1 MLLIVFGYS
10 CNQPPEPTELYNK
23 YRNSVV
29 LIQNSYY
36 FKTTLD
42 NGFELFYTMD
52 GDEPVFYKNEQ
63 EAIENVGISYGTG
76 FFISSK
82 GEIATNRHVV
92 YPNKSTTYIADEIN
106 DYLNELRREIK
117 KLINDEQRESGKLAD
132 YYNEYYD
139 YLDFDKKSQI
149 RESYAS
155 KKNKI
160 VELEKYLSEI
170 DFNPNNTSTEL
181 KRIFL
186 GVAYDD
192 TYVTSFNDFSECVAI
207 KKSDVEEIDL
217 AIIQLK
223 NKTTPANINQYFK
236 IENIKS
242 KDLNLNDEVFMIGF
256 NQGIILANT
265 KNGIKSQFTQGTITQ
280 DPDQDKI
287 LYSIPTLPGS
297 SGSPIID
304 KWGNLVAVNFLKT
317 RDYQGFSFGIPSVAL
332 HNLYND
338 KPIKNYKNKSQI
350 AYNPNPKIQEK
361 NLPESKENNIQKTTK
376 ETDFSQEIRGFINA
390 EEKRDFDL
398 IYSFLSTHFS
408 RYYDIINPS
417 YSNLKERY
425 EYLWGFTSN
434 SKNSIQ
440 SIDKINDFTYDMQT
454 IYFYYNQ
461 RKNKSFTTN
470 STIRFLFDSNGK
482 IVEIYGVTND
492 TPKPTETQNTK
503 STSTTSKKTAPEYL
517 KGGFETQVILEYTYN
532 PRTNSYDLKNELQTS
547 AKLYFDNGSYA
558 FKRGYNQWLFANWT
572 YSGFDEKSKR
582 YMYFDNYGQTLAFDE
597 SFKTITWFT
606 ERGENNIF
614 QEIMTYKTLIPNKSI
629 RPDYS
634 NNSTANNSNNNTLKS
649 TNNTEYTSYYKFK
662 TTFDNPT
669 FELPLRSEP
678 NVNSR
683 EIYKCPKN
691 ATVYVID
698 NSGEIFFKVH
708 VNGYRG
714 YVSKGHLKRK
724 W

>member
-1 MLLIVFGYS
+1 
-10 CNQPPEPTELYNK
+10 
-23 YRNSVV
+23 
-29 LIQNSYY
+29 
-36 FKTTLD
+36 
-42 NGFELFYTMD
+42 
-52 GDEPVFYKNEQ
+52 
-63 EAIENVGISYGTG
+63 
-76 FFISSK
+76 
-82 GEIATNRHVV
+82 
-92 YPNKSTTYIADEIN
+92 
-106 DYLNELRREIK
+106 
-117 KLINDEQRESGKLAD
+117 
-132 YYNEYYD
+132 
-139 YLDFDKKSQI
+139 LDFDKKSEI
-149 RESYAS
+149 RESYAN

-160 VELEKYLSEI
+160 LELEKYLGEI

-186 GVAYDD
+186 GIAYDD
-192 TYVTSFNDFSECVAI
+192 THVTSFNDFSECVAI

-223 NKTTPANINQYFK
+223 NKTTPQNISQYFK
-236 IENIKS
+236 IEDIKS

-317 RDYQGFSFGIPSVAL
+317 SDYQGFSFGIPSVAL

-338 KPIKNYKNKSQI
+338 KPIKTYENESRI
-350 AYNPNPKIQEK
+350 AYNPNLKIQEK
-361 NLPESKENNIQKTTK
+361 NLPESKENNNQKTTK
-376 ETDFSQEIRGFINA
+376 ETDFSQEIRGFIKA

-398 IYSFLSTHFS
+398 IYSFLSPHFS
-408 RYYDIINPS
+408 RYYDITSPS
-417 YSNLKERY
+417 YSKLKERY

-440 SIDKINDFTYDMQT
+440 SINKINDFTYDMQT
-454 IYFYYNQ
+454 IYSYYNQ
-461 RKNKSFTTN
+461 RKNKNFTTN
-470 STIRFLFDSNGK
+470 STVRFLFDSNGK
-482 IVEIYGVTND
+482 IVETYGVTND
-492 TPKPTETQNTK
+492 TPKPVETQNTT
-503 STSTTSKKTAPEYL
+503 STSTTATKTAPEYL

-532 PRTNSYDLKNELQTS
+532 SRKNSYDLKNELQTP
-547 AKLYFDNGSYA
+547 AKLYFENNSYY
-558 FKRGYNQWLFANWT
+558 FKRGYNSWLVASWT
-572 YSGFDEKSKR
+572 YSGFDEKNKQHLF
-582 YMYFDNYGQTLAFDE
+582 FDNYGQTLTFDE
-597 SFKTITWFT
+597 NFKTITWYT
-606 ERGENNIF
+606 KRGENNIF
-614 QEIMTYKTLIPNKSI
+614 QEIITYKTLVPNKSI
-629 RPDYS
+629 IPNNS
-634 NNSTANNSNNNTLKS
+634 NTSTANNSRNS
-649 TNNTEYTSYYKFK
+649 TNSNSQKNSANYSEYNGYYKFK
-662 TTFDNPT
+662 TTFDNPI

-678 NVNSR
+678 NVSSR

-708 VNGYRG
+708 VNGYTG
-714 YVSKGHLKRK
+714 YVSKGYLKRK

>member
-42 NGFELFYTMD
+42 NGFEFFYTMD

-63 EAIENVGISYGTG
+63 EAIENAGISYGTG

-92 YPNKSTTYIADEIN
+92 YPNKSTTYIADKIN

-117 KLINDEQRESGKLAD
+117 KLINDEERETGKLAD

-139 YLDFDKKSQI
+139 YLDFEKKSKI
-149 RESYAS
+149 REDYAS

-160 VELEKYLSEI
+160 VELEKYLGEI

-186 GVAYDD
+186 GVAFDD
-192 TYVTSFNDFSECVAI
+192 THVTSFNDFSECVAI
-207 KKSDVEEIDL
+207 KKSDVEDIDL

-223 NKTTPANINQYFK
+223 NKTTPANVNQYFK
-236 IENIKS
+236 VEDIKS
-242 KDLNLNDEVFMIGF
+242 KTLNLNDEVFMIGF

-280 DPDQDKI
+280 DPDMHRI

-304 KWGNLVAVNFLKT
+304 KWGNLVAINFAKT
-317 RDYQGFSFGIPSVAL
+317 SDFQGFSFGIPSIAL

-338 KPIKNYKNKSQI
+338 KPIQAFQNESQI
-350 AYNPNPKIQEK
+350 AYKKES
-361 NLPESKENNIQKTTK
+361 LPENNVSKNNTTTK
-376 ETDFSQEIRGFINA
+376 ETDFSQEIRGFVKA

-398 IYSFLSTHFS
+398 IYSFLSPHFS
-408 RYYDIINPS
+408 RYYDMTSPN
-417 YSNLKERY
+417 YSKLKERY

-440 SIDKINDFTYDMQT
+440 SINKINDFTYDMRT
-454 IYFYYNQ
+454 IYSYYNQ
-461 RKNKSFTTN
+461 RKNKNFTVN
-470 STIRFLFDSNGK
+470 STVRFLFDSNGK
-482 IVEIYGVTND
+482 IVETYGVTND
-492 TPKPTETQNTK
+492 TPKPVETQNTT
-503 STSTTSKKTAPEYL
+503 STSTTATKTAPEYL

-532 PRTNSYDLKNELQTS
+532 SRTNSYDLKNELQTPS
-547 AKLYFDNGSYA
+547 KLYFDNDWYA

-572 YSGFDEKSKR
+572 YSGFDEKNR
-582 YMYFDNYGQTLAFDE
+582 IYVFYDNYGQTITFNE
-597 SFKTITWFT
+597 NFKTITWYT
-606 ERGENNIF
+606 KRGENNIF
-614 QEIMTYKTLIPNKSI
+614 QEIITYKTLIPNKSI

-634 NNSTANNSNNNTLKS
+634 NNSTANNSNNNTNSNSQKS
-649 TNNTEYTSYYKFK
+649 TNNTEYTGYYKFK

-708 VNGYRG
+708 VNGYTG
-714 YVSKGHLKRK
+714 YVSKGYLKRK

>member
-42 NGFELFYTMD
+42 NGFEFFYTMD

-63 EAIENVGISYGTG
+63 EAIENAGISYGTG

-139 YLDFDKKSQI
+139 YLDFDNKSQI

-160 VELEKYLSEI
+160 VELEKYLGEI

-192 TYVTSFNDFSECVAI
+192 THVTSFNDFSECVAI

-223 NKTTPANINQYFK
+223 NKTTPANISQYFK
-236 IENIKS
+236 IEDIKS

-317 RDYQGFSFGIPSVAL
+317 RDYQGFSFGIPSIAL

-338 KPIKNYKNKSQI
+338 KPIQAFQNESQI
-350 AYNPNPKIQEK
+350 IHP
-361 NLPESKENNIQKTTK
+361 
-376 ETDFSQEIRGFINA
+376 
-390 EEKRDFDL
+390 
-398 IYSFLSTHFS
+398 
-408 RYYDIINPS
+408 
-417 YSNLKERY
+417 
-425 EYLWGFTSN
+425 
-434 SKNSIQ
+434 
-440 SIDKINDFTYDMQT
+440 
-454 IYFYYNQ
+454 
-461 RKNKSFTTN
+461 
-470 STIRFLFDSNGK
+470 
-482 IVEIYGVTND
+482 
-492 TPKPTETQNTK
+492 PKPTEYQKDT
-503 STSTTSKKTAPEYL
+503 SSSTTTTKKAPEYL
-517 KGGFETQVILEYTYN
+517 KGGFETQIILEYTYN
-532 PRTNSYDLKNELQTS
+532 SRTNSYDLKNELQTP
-547 AKLYFDNGSYA
+547 AKLYFDNDWYA
-558 FKRGYNQWLFANWT
+558 FKRGTNEWLPNKWS
-572 YSGFDEKSKR
+572 YSGYDEETKR
-582 YMYFDNYGQTLAFDE
+582 YMFYDSYGQTLAFDE
-597 SFKTITWFT
+597 SFKTITWYSKVKN
-606 ERGENNIF
+606 GIF
-614 QEIMTYKTLIPNKSI
+614 QKIFTYNTLTPNKSI
-629 RPDYS
+629 RPKWS
-634 NNSTANNSNNNTLKS
+634 NPIYNDFKAN
-649 TNNTEYTSYYKFK
+649 Y
-662 TTFDNPT
+662 
-669 FELPLRSEP
+669 
-678 NVNSR
+678 
-683 EIYKCPKN
+683 
-691 ATVYVID
+691 
-698 NSGEIFFKVH
+698 
-708 VNGYRG
+708 
-714 YVSKGHLKRK
+714 
-724 W
+724 